1 MCTNYQRILDVFN
14 SVEVK
19 TYPISGN
26 FYGPSGCLARL
37 KRSIEWWSRL
47 HSGTASSTPT
57 SSPTRTH
64 ATFSRSPSSC
74 WTPHCTT
81 RRWRTS
87 RLQSSSYR
95 WTGARALDD
104 FFIIPV
110 FEEAVIQWCG
120 LNVMRLLQ
128 GHQWWRW
135 PPARVAR
142 IALWQHQNGAVQD
155 PGGWRQWPDAHL
167 LQSGQ
172 RRMAVET
179 GRTVRWLRL
188 L

>member
-14 SVEVK
+14 SVE

-37 KRSIEWWSRL
+37 RRSIEWWSRL

-74 WTPHCTT
+74 LTPHCTT

-95 WTGARALDD
+95 WTGAPALMI
-104 FFIIPV
+104 FIIPV
-110 FEEAVIQWCG
+110 SCG

-142 IALWQHQNGAVQD
+142 VTLWQHQNGAVQD
-155 PGGWRQWPDAHL
+155 PGGWWQWPDAHL

-172 RRMAVET
+172 RRVAVET
-179 GRTVRWLRL
+179 GRTVRWLRWL
-188 L
+188 